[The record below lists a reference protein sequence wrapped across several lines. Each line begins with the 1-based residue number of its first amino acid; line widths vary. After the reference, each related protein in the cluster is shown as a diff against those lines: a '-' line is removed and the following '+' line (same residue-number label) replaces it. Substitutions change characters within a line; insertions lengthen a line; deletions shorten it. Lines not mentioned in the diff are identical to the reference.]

1 MKKKKMFGILAVLV
15 LALAGAF
22 VAPAAAGTLFS
33 VEASTYPVTEAETLE
48 EQISG
53 TVDIS
58 NISFSNSGATAQTV
72 TIYELADDTNTVN
85 SVATFVIPAVAGFY
99 RPFGDQNYNDRIT
112 ITNPC
117 FRKSATATSI
127 YVTGLY
133 Q

>member
-72 TIYELADDTNTVN
+72 TNTIKIWEL
-85 SVATFVIPAVAGFY
+85 FLPIK
-99 RPFGDQNYNDRIT
+99 IM
-112 ITNPC
+112 
-117 FRKSATATSI
+117 
-127 YVTGLY
+127 TG
-133 Q
+133 